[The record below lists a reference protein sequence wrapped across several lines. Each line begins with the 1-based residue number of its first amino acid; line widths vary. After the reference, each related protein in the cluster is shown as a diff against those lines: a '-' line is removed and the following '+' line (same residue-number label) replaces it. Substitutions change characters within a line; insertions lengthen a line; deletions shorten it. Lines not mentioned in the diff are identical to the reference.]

1 MSNQITLK
9 KSSVAGKVPATAD
22 LEYGELALN
31 YTDGNLFY
39 KNSSNVVTTIASNK
53 AISLSGNVTA
63 GNILTGGTVSAT
75 GNIAGNYFI
84 GNGSQL
90 TGITAPLSG
99 NLSGNIQGNGYGA
112 NALSFVSATGNVV
125 ATNYFATGVFY
136 GDGSGLTGISTTGGY
151 FNSTLTSFP
160 SGNYG
165 NGEPYVQQDATED
178 PFGVT
183 IVPNFSC
190 MDPQGSIPPA
200 TDLGVLT

>member
-1 MSNQITLK
+1 MSNKITIK
-9 KSSVAGKVPATAD
+9 RSSVPGKVPAAGD
-22 LEYGELALN
+22 LDYGEIALN
-31 YTDGNLFY
+31 YADGNLFF
-39 KNSSNVVTTIASNK
+39 KNSSNTVSTIASTQFV
-53 AISLSGNVTA
+53 SVTGNVT
-63 GNILTGGTVSAT
+63 
-75 GNIAGNYFI
+75 GNYFI

-90 TGITAPLSG
+90 SGITAPLSG

-125 ATNYFATGVFY
+125 ATNFFATGVFY

-151 FNSTLTSFP
+151 FNSTMTSFP
-160 SGNYG
+160 VGDYG
-165 NGEPYVQQDATED
+165 NGEPYVEEGTTQD